1 MRWVAIGLSIARAPE
16 EPVEQTADCRALDPG
31 RSAVDKGRLPN
42 LMVQP
47 VEIPE
52 PCDASYAAMSKRL
65 AATARFVCLSF
76 GLEDPLRTA
85 GNEGVPLQ

>member
-1 MRWVAIGLSIARAPE
+1 
-16 EPVEQTADCRALDPG
+16 
-31 RSAVDKGRLPN
+31 
-42 LMVQP
+42 MVQP